1 MKQSKDNI
9 IKFDDV
15 ASNTSIEVSINSEKL
30 PLKIGDKIDIGDGII
45 RIVMKIQIN
54 EDSRITYGIQWLDGI
69 EFKLDWFSWPE
80 LCHMSNINRMRP
92 KVGI

>member
-15 ASNTSIEVSINSEKL
+15 ASSTSIEVSINSEKL
-30 PLKIGDKIDIGDGII
+30 PLKIGGKIDIGDGII
-45 RIVMKIQIN
+45 RIIMKIQIN

>member
-1 MKQSKDNI
+1 MNSKEDI

-15 ASNTSIEVSINSEKL
+15 ASNTTIEVSINNEKL

-54 EDSRITYGIQWLDGI
+54 EDSHITYGIQWLDGI

-80 LCHMSNINRMRP
+80 LCHMSNINKMRP
-92 KVGI
+92 KVGL